1 MALSLATKY
10 RPKTFEDVVGQEWVV
25 KILKKQIERNEIKNC
40 YLFCGTS
47 GTGKTTLARIV
58 ANEINKGK
66 GSPIEIDAASNSG
79 VDNVSIII
87 DSSNTKSISGE
98 YRIYIIDEAHAL
110 SNTAWQAFLKTLEE
124 PSAKSIFMFCTTEVQ
139 KVPETILNR
148 VQRFDL
154 TKLNIN
160 QIYQRLCYIC
170 EQEGFKY
177 EPEALHYI
185 SKLSKGRMRD
195 AIASLEKVASLNSF
209 IKLDDTNAILD
220 GIDYKTM
227 FGLTNFIIDRK
238 VKEVL
243 DLINFIDV
251 QGKDIR
257 VFINN
262 YIDFILDVNKY
273 LVLESISNLDIPD
286 YHIEDL
292 KYTVQFNGSKEFF
305 LNALEELIKLKE
317 TIRYDSNPRT
327 ALEITCLK
335 LCK

>member
-79 VDNVSIII
+79 VDNVRSII

-160 QIYQRLCYIC
+160 EIYQRLCYIC

-292 KYTVQFNGSKEFF
+292 NYTVQFNGSKEFF